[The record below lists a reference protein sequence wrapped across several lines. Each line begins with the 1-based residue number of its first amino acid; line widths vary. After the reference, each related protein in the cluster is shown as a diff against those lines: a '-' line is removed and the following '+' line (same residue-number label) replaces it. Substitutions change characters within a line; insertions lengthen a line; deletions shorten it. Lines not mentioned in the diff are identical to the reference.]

1 MHVTPWPR
9 AIRTPS
15 LRLSRYTIILCAT
28 AETILCEQDLGCRI
42 VRMYGSLMMH
52 RRYTIRLRLALDSS
66 PRSRFF
72 GSENARSY
80 IMSWE
85 GRWYS
90 KDHSKIILF
99 EFEHIRSLCK
109 DAYPSH
115 FSPGYRSG
123 LCSSLL
129 HISYSG
135 CCPCR
140 IDT

>member
-1 MHVTPWPR
+1 MQVTPWPR

-28 AETILCEQDLGCRI
+28 VGTILCEQDLGCRI

-52 RRYTIRLRLALDSS
+52 RRYTIWLRLALDSS
-66 PRSRFF
+66 PRSRVF
-72 GSENARSY
+72 GSENAQSY

-90 KDHSKIILF
+90 RDHSEISPF
-99 EFEHIRSLCK
+99 EFAHIHSPCK
-109 DAYPSH
+109 DAYPSRV
-115 FSPGYRSG
+115 SPGYRSG
-123 LCSSLL
+123 FCSSLL
-129 HISYSG
+129 HISHSG